1 MNDFLDA
8 INDSKNETGT
18 DGEDSD
24 ASEERYNEL
33 KKEEAEVDG
42 RSPAKQ
48 RYQELKDKAK
58 EEMMREERQKEDSE
72 PEAVEESEG
81 HEEEDEE
88 EFITY

>member
-8 INDSKNETGT
+8 IDSSEEK
-18 DGEDSD
+18 DEDSD

-33 KKEEAEVDG
+33 KKAEADVDG

-58 EEMMREERQKEDSE
+58 KDMLEEEFSDDEEEES
-72 PEAVEESEG
+72 VEE
-81 HEEEDEE
+81 EEESSDEE

>member
-8 INDSKNETGT
+8 INDSKE
-18 DGEDSD
+18 ESD
-24 ASEERYNEL
+24 ADDKNSDACEERYNEL

-42 RSPAKQ
+42 RSPATQ

-58 EEMMREERQKEDSE
+58 KEMMREEAKSEDDDNGARQ
-72 PEAVEESEG
+72 PEKDP
-81 HEEEDEE
+81 EEEEE

>member
-8 INDSKNETGT
+8 INNDSDDDKSEEELG
-18 DGEDSD
+18 SD

-33 KKEEAEVDG
+33 KKEEADVDG

-58 EEMMREERQKEDSE
+58 KEMLENEQ
-72 PEAVEESEG
+72 ESE
-81 HEEEDEE
+81 EEEEEVGEDGTDEE